1 MASLSARSLF
11 LWLSAVPILASCTSF
26 GAEGR
31 EEHVFSQSAC
41 FDWFEDRAPA
51 EAAEPGK
58 FFSPDRLLGCF
69 NGTIESDDPAAA
81 GTQALADWA
90 GTASGGGKVLVI
102 RSHGGDAE
110 VAIAI
115 AENLQ
120 AQVVTVIAHEL
131 CASSCANYIFA
142 GVEDRRVT
150 SNTLVLFHGGFSD
163 QSRSRIEESLERLY
177 AQAGDLIE
185 NVEVDRQRV
194 LASFDTNRARQDALL
209 RRAGVDTAIIHSVD
223 ANDASTLPA
232 ELCGGVSNL
241 PRNFV
246 YFSEDDAA
254 KLGLHLSGGSI
265 LTDPSAVNRR
275 IADLGRAFVACR
287 LPLDTMTQ

>member
-1 MASLSARSLF
+1 MASCSVRSLL
-11 LWLSAVPILASCTSF
+11 LWLSAVPILASCASLATK
-26 GAEGR
+26 GR

-41 FDWFEDRAPA
+41 LDWFESRAA
-51 EAAEPGK
+51 VEATEPGK
-58 FFSPDRLLGCF
+58 FFSPDRHLGCF
-69 NGTIESDDPAAA
+69 DGTIEREDLGA
-81 GTQALADWA
+81 GTRALADWA

-110 VAIAI
+110 VALAI

-120 AQVVTVIAHEL
+120 AQDVTVFAHEL

-150 SNTLVLFHGGFSD
+150 SNALVLFHGGFSD
-163 QSRSRIEESLERLY
+163 QSRSRIVESLEKLY
-177 AQAGDLIE
+177 AQAGDQIQDA
-185 NVEVDRQRV
+185 EVDRQRL
-194 LASFDTNRARQDALL
+194 LASFDSNRDRQDALL
-209 RRAGVDTAIIHSVD
+209 RRAGVDNAIIHSVD
-223 ANDASTLPA
+223 ANDASSLSA

-254 KLGLHLSGGSI
+254 QLGLNLSGGSI
-265 LTDPSAVNRR
+265 LTDPTSVNQR
-275 IADLGRAFVACR
+275 IADFGRAFVACR
-287 LPLDTMTQ
+287 LPLDTIAQ